1 MTKSP
6 RTRWT
11 FSLRTLFAVV
21 TLFALVCWLGWNL
34 HRVHQRDGM
43 VISLSARGAMFGR
56 TVSNTPQNSPPLVWK
71 LLGAEPFAL
80 IEVPASGFSE
90 DDLLRLAT
98 LFPEATIRSRTLIDS
113 PRSLPSKRR

>member
-1 MTKSP
+1 MTESP
-6 RTRWT
+6 RHRWT

-56 TVSNTPQNSPPLVWK
+56 TVSNTPHNSPPLVWK
-71 LLGAEPFAL
+71 LLGAEPVQL

-113 PRSLPSKRR
+113 PRSLPMQRR